1 VPAEQQGG
9 RALSPVRQAGAIA
22 ARAVDHKLE
31 ILIVRARRSPENW
44 IFPKGHIEPRES
56 AEDAA
61 VRELE
66 EEAGVTGS
74 MIGPLGVV
82 DFGSKENIV
91 RVEYFL
97 VRYRR
102 DVPREE
108 DRETRWCSYGRALE
122 LLAWPDTKTLLR
134 DARARIEQAIGK
146 VS

>member
-1 VPAEQQGG
+1 LQAVN
-9 RALSPVRQAGAIA
+9 RVRQAGAIA
-22 ARAVDHKLE
+22 ARAVDHRVE

-44 IFPKGHIEPRES
+44 IFPKGHIESKES

-66 EEAGVTGS
+66 EEGGVTGAL
-74 MIGPLGVV
+74 IGPVGTV
-82 DFGSKENIV
+82 DFGGKDNPV

-97 VRYRR
+97 VRYKR

-108 DRETRWCSYGRALE
+108 DRETRWCSYARALE

-134 DARARIEQAIGK
+134 DARERIEKAIGK
-146 VS
+146 V

>member
-1 VPAEQQGG
+1 LQAVNH
-9 RALSPVRQAGAIA
+9 VRQAGAIA
-22 ARAVDHKLE
+22 ARAVDRKVE

-66 EEAGVTGS
+66 EEGGVTGAL
-74 MIGPLGVV
+74 IGPVGVV
-82 DFGSKENIV
+82 DFGGKDNPV

-97 VRYRR
+97 VKYRR

-108 DRETRWCSYGRALE
+108 DGESRWCLYGRALE
-122 LLAWPDTKTLLR
+122 LLSWPD
-134 DARARIEQAIGK
+134 
-146 VS
+146 